1 MGNVW
6 THRKIPF
13 IMELGKDSIWVN
25 RAELF
30 IQSMKVRSTMKNE
43 YNKKKRITIIALSAL
58 AVCLAAGLFWYMGTL
73 GNTQPPAA
81 QTESQPEPEPSVTV
95 PEIKPESTK
104 QPTVAEQ
111 GTTKPDTSEPETTSA
126 PKTGNSQTGTVTG
139 DVQAKPSEGKPK
151 SPAEATPPAEPP
163 KESAESSAPVENPD
177 ASGQCQP
184 EHTSQ
189 PEPEQPQGGE
199 TRSDGAVYVPGFGW
213 VPYEGENSTETAPN
227 AGTGKPVGE
236 M

>member
-1 MGNVW
+1 
-6 THRKIPF
+6 
-13 IMELGKDSIWVN
+13 
-25 RAELF
+25 
-30 IQSMKVRSTMKNE
+30 MKNE
-43 YNKKKRITIIALSAL
+43 YNKKKRITIITLSAL
-58 AVCLAAGLFWYMGTL
+58 TVCLAVGLFWYMGTL

-95 PEIKPESTK
+95 PEIKPESTTA
-104 QPTVAEQ
+104 PSTSTP
-111 GTTKPDTSEPETTSA
+111 GTTSEPEKESSSA
-126 PKTGNSQTGTVTG
+126 AGTVAG

-163 KESAESSAPVENPD
+163 KGTPESSAPVESPD

-184 EHTSQ
+184 EHTPQ
-189 PEPEQPQGGE
+189 PEPDQPQGGE

>member
-1 MGNVW
+1 
-6 THRKIPF
+6 
-13 IMELGKDSIWVN
+13 
-25 RAELF
+25 
-30 IQSMKVRSTMKNE
+30 MKNE
-43 YNKKKRITIIALSAL
+43 YNKKKRITIITLSAL
-58 AVCLAAGLFWYMGTL
+58 AVCLAVGLFWYMGTL
-73 GNTQPPAA
+73 GNTQPPVA

-95 PEIKPESTK
+95 PEIKPESTTA
-104 QPTVAEQ
+104 PSTSTPE
-111 GTTKPDTSEPETTSA
+111 TTSESETTSEPEKESSSA
-126 PKTGNSQTGTVTG
+126 AGTVAG

-163 KESAESSAPVENPD
+163 KGTPESSAPVENPD

-184 EHTSQ
+184 EHTPQ
-189 PEPEQPQGGE
+189 PEPNQPQGGE